1 MRTIKNILLIT
12 CLTTVLLISE
22 SSYASTIVNGSTESK
37 KMVEKYTLKNIGN
50 LTHKT
55 ATFYTLK
62 SSLEFK
68 GIASINLNGSVN
80 NSNYLK
86 YNKGNISYIIPYRHK
101 VILSKFKTPSPVQ
114 P

>member
-1 MRTIKNILLIT
+1 MRTIKNILISS
-12 CLTTVLLISE
+12 CLTVVLLLSE
-22 SSYASTIVNGSTESK
+22 STYASTIVNGTIASK
-37 KMVEKYTLKNIGN
+37 KMVEKYSLRNLGS

-68 GIASINLNGSVN
+68 GVSTVSMNGSVN
-80 NSNYLK
+80 NSNYIK
-86 YNKGNISYIIPYRHK
+86 YNKGNISYVIPYRYK
-101 VILSKFKTPSPVQ
+101 VVLSKFKTPSAVQ

>member
-1 MRTIKNILLIT
+1 MRTIKNILISS
-12 CLTTVLLISE
+12 CLTAVLFISE
-22 SSYASTIVNGSTESK
+22 SSYASTIVNGSTDAK
-37 KMVEKYTLKNIGN
+37 KMVEKYTLKNIGS

-62 SSLEFK
+62 SSLQFK
-68 GIASINLNGSVN
+68 GITSFNMNGSVN

-86 YNKGNISYIIPYRHK
+86 YNKGNISYVIPYRHK
-101 VILSKFKTPSPVQ
+101 VILSKFKTPTAVQ

>member
-1 MRTIKNILLIT
+1 
-12 CLTTVLLISE
+12 
-22 SSYASTIVNGSTESK
+22 
-37 KMVEKYTLKNIGN
+37 MVEKYTLKNIGN

-68 GIASINLNGSVN
+68 GIASINMNNAVN

-86 YNKGNISYIIPYRHK
+86 YNKGNISYVIPYRYK
-101 VILSKFKTPSPVQ
+101 VVLSKFKTPTAVQ

>member
-1 MRTIKNILLIT
+1 MRIIKNILIIT
-12 CLTTVLLISE
+12 CLTAVLFISE

-68 GIASINLNGSVN
+68 GITSFNMNGSVK

-86 YNKGNISYIIPYRHK
+86 YNKGNISYVIPYRHK
-101 VILSKFKTPSPVQ
+101 VVLSKFKTPSPVQ

>member
-1 MRTIKNILLIT
+1 MRTIKNIFIIT
-12 CLTTVLLISE
+12 CLTTVLFIVE
-22 SSYASTIVNGSTESK
+22 SSYASTIVNGSSDAK
-37 KMVEKYTLKNIGN
+37 RLVEKYTLKNIGN

-68 GIASINLNGSVN
+68 GIASINMNNSVN

-86 YNKGNISYIIPYRHK
+86 YNKGNISYVIPYRYK
-101 VILSKFKTPSPVQ
+101 VVLSKFKTPTAVQ

>member
-1 MRTIKNILLIT
+1 
-12 CLTTVLLISE
+12 
-22 SSYASTIVNGSTESK
+22 
-37 KMVEKYTLKNIGN
+37 VEKYTLKNIGS

-62 SSLEFK
+62 SSLQFK
-68 GIASINLNGSVN
+68 GITSFIMNGSVN

-86 YNKGNISYIIPYRHK
+86 YNKGNISYVIPYRHK
-101 VILSKFKTPSPVQ
+101 VVLSKFKTPSPVQ

>member
-1 MRTIKNILLIT
+1 MRTIKNILISS
-12 CLTTVLLISE
+12 CLTAVLFISE
-22 SSYASTIVNGSTESK
+22 SSYASTIVNGSTDAK
-37 KMVEKYTLKNIGN
+37 KMVEKYTLKNIGS

-68 GIASINLNGSVN
+68 GITSFNMNVSVN

-86 YNKGNISYIIPYRHK
+86 YNKGNISYVIPYRHK

>member
-1 MRTIKNILLIT
+1 M
-12 CLTTVLLISE
+12 
-22 SSYASTIVNGSTESK
+22 GSFWN
-37 KMVEKYTLKNIGN
+37 KYSLKNIGN

-68 GIASINLNGSVN
+68 GIASMNMNGSVN

-86 YNKGNISYIIPYRHK
+86 YNKGNISYVIPYRYK
-101 VILSKFKTPSPVQ
+101 VVLSKFKTPSPVQ